1 MHFTLTSSLSS
12 LSTSASCA
20 SRKSSNVN
28 SNVMMLLMM
37 IVAVALLSSSS
48 SSSCPFLWVEASSA
62 VAASPPITTTTT
74 TTSVGLSSSLS
85 SHKKK
90 QKRLTLDTMNAK
102 LRKMEYAVRGEVVIA
117 ADRINAELQQGDN
130 DNDNDTITPTKK
142 YQFDKIVYTNIG
154 NPQSVGQPPLTW
166 PRQVLALV
174 DLPDADGVDHPDAT
188 KLFPIDAIRRAKEI
202 KKGMGGSG
210 SGAYSHS
217 KGLPLFREDVVG
229 FLQQRDGD
237 EVPTD
242 AEQIFLSNGAS
253 AAISNLLT
261 ALIADSTC
269 GVMTPIP
276 QYPIYSATIDLLGG
290 RQVGYYLD
298 EENQWNLNIP
308 ELERS
313 LQEAKDQG
321 TNVVGFVLINP
332 GNPTGGVLS
341 KQAVQEVVQF
351 CATHNLVLLADE
363 VYQENVYD
371 DTLEFYSCKRAA
383 YDLGLLQ
390 SNDIELAS
398 FHSTSKGVYGEC
410 GRRGGYMELTGFD
423 PLIEEQ
429 LYKLAS
435 ASLCSSLNGQC
446 MTSLMCRGP
455 AVDEVSYHSHQAEQ
469 QQIFTS
475 LKRRAKIVEQG
486 LDAIEGFSCQP
497 AQGAM
502 YCFPRVDMPPK
513 AIVEAQRQNTT
524 PDTLYALSLLQ
535 RTGIVVVPASGFGQ
549 EDHRYGFRT
558 TFLPSEQDMTKVVQD
573 MKLHHDEFCQKYS

>member
-1 MHFTLTSSLSS
+1 M
-12 LSTSASCA
+12 
-20 SRKSSNVN
+20 
-28 SNVMMLLMM
+28 MMLM
-37 IVAVALLSSSS
+37 IVVVALLSLSLSS
-48 SSSCPFLWVEASSA
+48 SSSCPFLLLVEASSA
-62 VAASPPITTTTT
+62 VATTPTITTTTT
-74 TTSVGLSSSLS
+74 ISAGLSSSLS
-85 SHKKK
+85 SEKKKKK
-90 QKRLTLDTMNAK
+90 QKRLTLDTMNAN

-117 ADRINAELQQGDN
+117 ADHINEELQKQNQKGDGN
-130 DNDNDTITPTKK
+130 DNITPTQK
-142 YQFDKIVYTNIG
+142 YSFEKIVYTNIG

-174 DLPDADGVDHPDAT
+174 DLPEAQGVDHPEAHQ
-188 KLFPIDAIRRAKEI
+188 LFPIDAIRRAKEI

-217 KGLPLFREDVVG
+217 KGLQLFREDVVG
-229 FLQQRDGD
+229 FLQERDGE

-242 AEQIFLSNGAS
+242 AEHIFLSNGAS

-298 EENQWNLNIP
+298 EQNQWNLNIQ

-313 LQEAKDQG
+313 LQEAKDKG

-371 DTLEFYSCKRAA
+371 DSMEFYSCKRAA
-383 YDLGLLQ
+383 YDLGLIE
-390 SNDIELAS
+390 SNDIEVAS

-423 PLIEEQ
+423 PTVQDQ

-435 ASLCSSLNGQC
+435 SSLCSSLNGQC

-455 AVDEVSYHSHQAEQ
+455 AVGDVSYDSYRAEKQ
-469 QQIFTS
+469 DIFTS

-486 LDAIEGFSCQP
+486 LDAIDGFSCQP

-502 YCFPRVDMPPK
+502 YCFPRVEMPPN
-513 AIVEAQRQNTT
+513 AIVEAKRQNTT

-549 EDHRYGFRT
+549 ETHRYGFRT
-558 TFLPSEQDMTKVVQD
+558 TFLPSEPEMTKAVQD
-573 MKLHHDEFCQKYS
+573 MKLHHEEFCQKYK

>member
-12 LSTSASCA
+12 LSTSASCS

-28 SNVMMLLMM
+28 SNVMTMLM
-37 IVAVALLSSSS
+37 IVVVAVALLSLSSS
-48 SSSCPFLWVEASSA
+48 SFCPFFLVVEASST
-62 VAASPPITTTTT
+62 AATSPTITTTTFST
-74 TTSVGLSSSLS
+74 ELSSN
-85 SHKKK
+85 KKK

-117 ADRINAELQQGDN
+117 ADHINAELQKQNQKGGDN
-130 DNDNDTITPTKK
+130 KK
-142 YQFDKIVYTNIG
+142 YNFEKIVYTNIG

-174 DLPDADGVDHPDAT
+174 DLPDADGVDHPDAH
-188 KLFPIDAIRRAKEI
+188 KMFPSDAIRRAKEI
-202 KKGMGGSG
+202 KVGMGGSG

-229 FLQQRDGD
+229 FLQQRDGE

-242 AEQIFLSNGAS
+242 AEHIFLSNGAS

-371 DTLEFYSCKRAA
+371 DNMEFYSCKRAA
-383 YDLGLLQ
+383 YDLGLLE
-390 SNDIELAS
+390 SNEIELAS

-455 AVDEVSYHSHQAEQ
+455 AKEDVSYHSHQAEQ
-469 QQIFTS
+469 QEIFTS
-475 LKRRAKIVEQG
+475 LQRRAKIVEQG
-486 LDAIEGFSCQP
+486 LDAIDGFSCQP

-502 YCFPRVDMPPK
+502 YCFPRVEMPAR

-549 EDHRYGFRT
+549 ETHRYGFRT
-558 TFLPSEQDMTKVVQD
+558 TFLPSEQEMTQAVQD
-573 MKLHHDEFCQKYS
+573 MKQHHDEFCQKYQ